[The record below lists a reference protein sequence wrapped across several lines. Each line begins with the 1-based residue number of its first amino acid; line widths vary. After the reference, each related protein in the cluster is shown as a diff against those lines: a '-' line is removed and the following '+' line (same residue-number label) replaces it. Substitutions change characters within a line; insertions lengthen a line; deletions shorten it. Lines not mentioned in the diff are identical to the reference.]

1 MLALPHSATMGEGG
15 DRGER
20 RRKEEEEDV
29 ELAGEGVLYVAV
41 EEGKTPTGGWK
52 IQARHTATMRPK
64 DGWRLTPLP
73 LALGE
78 ASTLFQAKCRYVRDT
93 ACPVLRPQHVC
104 GLG

>member
-41 EEGKTPTGGWK
+41 EEGKTPTTGGWK
-52 IQARHTATMRPK
+52 IQARHT
-64 DGWRLTPLP
+64 W
-73 LALGE
+73 
-78 ASTLFQAKCRYVRDT
+78 Q
-93 ACPVLRPQHVC
+93 Q
-104 GLG
+104 

>member
-1 MLALPHSATMGEGG
+1 MGEGG

-52 IQARHTATMRPK
+52 IQARHT
-64 DGWRLTPLP
+64 W
-73 LALGE
+73 
-78 ASTLFQAKCRYVRDT
+78 Q
-93 ACPVLRPQHVC
+93 Q
-104 GLG
+104 